1 MQALPAGRP
10 GPIRVGPKSTK
21 NPRSI
26 TFHAAHRAR
35 GRDAGTLAP
44 PRIPPRTTH
53 GTLLHLNMTQQPSG
67 WGQPLGRNAGA
78 NCWCRATARRGPAPP
93 ACPTRV
99 PRGARFRAGRLYG
112 AQIRHRDSQL
122 RVVEYCYLFINTK
135 SKLTEN
141 GANRYTVG
149 STLPLRLWIVYVV
162 SYSCLIPFWVY
173 YVQSRTKSV

>member
-1 MQALPAGRP
+1 MTSLRPAARP
-10 GPIRVGPKSTK
+10 GPKRVGPKSTK

-53 GTLLHLNMTQQPSG
+53 RTLLHLNMTQQPSG

-99 PRGARFRAGRLYG
+99 PRGARGLSSGGSSGGAVHTHHGPYGTPQDRRQIDDHEPWVLIGFWGVPHGR
-112 AQIRHRDSQL
+112 
-122 RVVEYCYLFINTK
+122 
-135 SKLTEN
+135 
-141 GANRYTVG
+141 
-149 STLPLRLWIVYVV
+149 
-162 SYSCLIPFWVY
+162 
-173 YVQSRTKSV
+173 